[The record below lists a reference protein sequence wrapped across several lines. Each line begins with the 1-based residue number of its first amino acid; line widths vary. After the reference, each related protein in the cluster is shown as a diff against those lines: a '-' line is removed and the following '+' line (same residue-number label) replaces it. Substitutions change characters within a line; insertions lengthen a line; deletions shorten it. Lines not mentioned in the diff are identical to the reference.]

1 MDENG
6 QLTYARNK
14 DRREDIWTYRIK
26 PFNLFL
32 VEFHLFLYNLHV
44 FCSLLRQWFHG
55 FLKEPQISKINKWH
69 LPKLQKQCKKI
80 ELQTPKSLL
89 YTYKRLFCWRRSTK
103 EHSCYLHCLFWHV
116 QAQLKS
122 HFCKSRQKCHVVPLW
137 QKHHKTFHHS
147 KRTVWSNLKGKVNH
161 NEPHLLKQL

>member
-1 MDENG
+1 MQETRIG
-6 QLTYARNK
+6 ERTYELTGLNRLTSFWLSF
-14 DRREDIWTYRIK
+14 IFSCIT
-26 PFNLFL
+26 FMFFVL
-32 VEFHLFLYNLHV
+32 
-44 FCSLLRQWFHG
+44 CSDNDFTVSSKNQ
-55 FLKEPQISKINKWH
+55 QISKINKWH

-103 EHSCYLHCLFWHV
+103 EHSCYLHCLFWHI

-147 KRTVWSNLKGKVNH
+147 KRTV
-161 NEPHLLKQL
+161 